1 MPQQAS
7 DIQRLLA
14 DQDDEFKR
22 WNQEHHRYEDRL
34 TELAG
39 KSQLTAE
46 EEVEEKEL
54 KKRKLFLKD
63 QMAARMRGFEMSRT

>member
-14 DQDDEFKR
+14 DQDNEFKQ
-22 WNQEHHRYEDRL
+22 WNQEHHSYEARL
-34 TELAG
+34 TELAS
-39 KSQLTAE
+39 KSQLTSE